1 MSEAKNLTTAEAAQY
16 LGMLIST
23 LQRLRKQGLGARYYR
38 TNSNAGKNSRVLY
51 SIKELDKFIENNLQQ
66 TA

>member
-16 LGMLIST
+16 LGMSIST

-51 SIKELDKFIENNLQQ
+51 PIKELDKFIENNLQQ